1 MLEVKGY
8 NFIYTDATTH
18 KSVSLTID
26 FDEILYFNDNSTYN
40 NENYD
45 FSDINT
51 DEIINGLVLEFDKA
65 LRPYVGQNGLI
76 DLYTTMK
83 DGLIE
88 STFIFDN
95 SVDLNDIGDINT
107 FKNELLKEMTAT
119 QDDLDTWEALYY
131 FGIEGFKFIFR
142 QEGSNKGK
150 WLTITIDDV
159 INGIDNIY
167 DMPLNE
173 I

>member
-1 MLEVKGY
+1 M
-8 NFIYTDATTH
+8 
-18 KSVSLTID
+18 
-26 FDEILYFNDNSTYN
+26 
-40 NENYD
+40 
-45 FSDINT
+45 
-51 DEIINGLVLEFDKA
+51 
-65 LRPYVGQNGLI
+65 GQNGLI
-76 DLYTTMK
+76 DLYTTLR

-88 STFIFDN
+88 TTFIFDN

-159 INGIDNIY
+159 INGIDNLY
-167 DMPLNE
+167 NMPLNE